1 MQFFDKL
8 FGNRFIQLDEVL
20 GKPLTVIDL
29 IHSGE
34 MVVAVAFRRERTIT
48 LMRWGYKRF
57 RDGDIRWF
65 WPLIPGSVIPPNNW
79 DTYGTNWQAYEIDLP
94 EDVRDIA
101 VRRRKPRPI
110 PTRGGF
116 TDWRITK

>member
-20 GKPLTVIDL
+20 GKPLTIIDL

-48 LMRWGYKRF
+48 LMRWGWKRLSNY
-57 RDGDIRWF
+57 DSRWF
-65 WPLIPGSVIPPNNW
+65 WPLTRHGVIPPNDWN
-79 DTYGTNWQAYEIDLP
+79 TYGTNWQAYKIDLP
-94 EDVRDIA
+94 DDISDMGI
-101 VRRRKPRPI
+101 RRRRPSF
-110 PTRGGF
+110 RF
-116 TDWRITK
+116 R